1 MGIEFTHNLARFCD
15 VVSVDEAEGLLERLQ
30 KNPATRI
37 DLSSCAHLHPANLQV
52 LNMEQGYFD
61 GANVFVDGIGGV
73 GEAGGWQCCSGCRE
87 CDEFPVGVQHDRNR
101 TGRCTTCVTYAAAA
115 IGDAMEG

>member
-52 LNMEQGYFD
+52 LMATR
-61 GANVFVDGIGGV
+61 ANVMAWPADSQF
-73 GEAGGWQCCSGCRE
+73 
-87 CDEFPVGVQHDRNR
+87 
-101 TGRCTTCVTYAAAA
+101 AAWLKLALA
-115 IGDAMEG
+115 ER